1 MYISCDVWWK
11 KMKLHEN
18 MNIHVKLM
26 QICLIVMIIV
36 LKGNFM
42 YLNEKQKLL
51 TKYIR
56 IKKYNLII
64 NTNITLIFKCKNALI
79 KY

>member
-1 MYISCDVWWK
+1 
-11 KMKLHEN
+11 MKLHEN

-56 IKKYNLII
+56 TK
-64 NTNITLIFKCKNALI
+64 NTI
-79 KY
+79 